1 MLYFKSIIISVYSD
15 TKGGFM
21 SKKINDCYE
30 YKEAPL
36 RQAMGYASFGWL
48 IGKRSQHYSRKYN
61 REVVTLR
68 RDFIIGADPTIRECE
83 KEYLKLERG
92 KIPAKYKSHAF
103 FGAVGKFFVIILT
116 IAILLF
122 GLAQTVVG
130 LYDGIAVEKRVR
142 ALYNAALDTGLLT
155 DTTTISCD
163 ADGITDKYIEFTKE
177 NPMLDTFAELIDY
190 SKDKVD
196 EDDLSD
202 AYKNWLSK
210 FELADADKEESF
222 AAADPT
228 IEKSDGEY
236 PEDESVV
243 NVVFDP
249 IRSTFAF
256 LAFDKMFDG
265 MPLWINSGSV
275 FGAAALVVFILLV
288 IIESAVAKAKK
299 RKRRQRCAELMIE
312 CSKKAS
318 SALFDLKAEHRELRT
333 RKDANIYELQTMF
346 SKMMDSREDDE

>member
-177 NPMLDTFAELIDY
+177 NPTLDTFAVLIDS

-202 AYKNWLSK
+202 AYKKWLSK

-256 LAFDKMFDG
+256 LAFDNMFDG

-333 RKDANIYELQTMF
+333 RKDANIYEFQTMF

>member
-1 MLYFKSIIISVYSD
+1 MYID

-68 RDFIIGADPTIRECE
+68 RDFLIGADPTIRECE

-103 FGAVGKFFVIILT
+103 FGAVGKLFVIILT

-130 LYDGIAVEKRVR
+130 LYDGIVVEKKVR
-142 ALYNAALDTGLLT
+142 ALYNAALDTDLLT
-155 DTTTISCD
+155 DTTTVSCN
-163 ADGITDKYIEFTKE
+163 ADGNASITDKYIEFTKE
-177 NPMLDTFAELIDY
+177 NPTLDTFAELIDY
-190 SKDKVD
+190 AKDKVD
-196 EDDLSD
+196 EDDLLD
-202 AYKNWLSK
+202 FYKKWLSD
-210 FELADADKEESF
+210 FSLADADKEESF

-228 IEKSDGEY
+228 IEKADGEY
-236 PEDESVV
+236 VKDENVV
-243 NVVFDP
+243 NVAFDP

-275 FGAAALVVFILLV
+275 FGVAALVVFILLV
-288 IIESAVAKAKK
+288 IIESAVGKAKK
-299 RKRRQRCAELMIE
+299 KKRRQRCAELMIE

-318 SALFDLKAEHRELRT
+318 GALFDLKAEHRELRT

>member
-1 MLYFKSIIISVYSD
+1 
-15 TKGGFM
+15 M

-48 IGKRSQHYSRKYN
+48 IGKHSQHYSRKYN

-83 KEYLKLERG
+83 KDYLKLEKG

-116 IAILLF
+116 IAVLLF
-122 GLAQTVVG
+122 GLAQVAVG
-130 LYDGIAVEKRVR
+130 VYDGLATEKKVR
-142 ALYNAALDTGLLT
+142 ALYNAAIDAGLLSDET
-155 DTTTISCD
+155 VSC
-163 ADGITDKYIEFTKE
+163 DGITDKYAEFVKE
-177 NPMLDTFAELIDY
+177 NPTLDTFSELVAY

-196 EDDLSD
+196 EDNLLET
-202 AYKNWLSK
+202 YKNWLSK
-210 FELADADKEESF
+210 FELAETDKEDSF
-222 AAADPT
+222 ASADPT
-228 IEKSDGEY
+228 IEKADGQY
-236 PEDESVV
+236 LEDE
-243 NVVFDP
+243 NVANIVFDP

-256 LAFDKMFDG
+256 LAFDNLFDG

-275 FGAAALVVFILLV
+275 FGAAALVVFVLLV
-288 IIESAVAKAKK
+288 IIESAVGKAKK
-299 RKRRQRCAELMIE
+299 RKKRQRCAELMIE

-318 SALFDLKAEHRELRT
+318 NALFDLKAEHRELRT

-346 SKMMDSREDDE
+346 SKMMDSREEDD